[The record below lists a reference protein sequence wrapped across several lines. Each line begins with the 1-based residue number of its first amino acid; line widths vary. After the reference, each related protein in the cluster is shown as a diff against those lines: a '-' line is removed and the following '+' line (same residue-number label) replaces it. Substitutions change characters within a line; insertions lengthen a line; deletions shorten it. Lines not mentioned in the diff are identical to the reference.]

1 MGQEFTAND
10 EDPYCLDCFGNLYA
24 KKCTACAKPITGK
37 FHIVYSKQ
45 RQRLCACYLIFKNIC
60 ILN

>member
-10 EDPYCLDCFGNLYA
+10 EDPYCLDCFGNLYG

-37 FHIVYSKQ
+37 FHIVLLGKDRDYVHVISF
-45 RQRLCACYLIFKNIC
+45 FKINAF
-60 ILN
+60 